1 MWRRPS
7 ILRNCIKLATLS
19 LALPLLAAPALAQER
34 PSNTAHASVEDCD
47 WFRNAIIGTR
57 CAYSYALGASVLFNR
72 STYSRATSSEITES
86 ESRVLRPSVSLS
98 YTPTNW
104 LTLSFA
110 SAHTFGEE
118 DVKIDPVVASAPLSV
133 TVAPPPVIIRRGPFT
148 LVTTTRIF
156 RRPTRRTEL
165 PLSSTSDKYSASFA
179 DTQTLT
185 ANLNLLDTGPS
196 ARNRF
201 VVNAIVGDSI
211 LPAHDG
217 TATENNLFG
226 GITAH
231 NQWYIGPSGTSLIGS
246 VDLKLDRR
254 SAPEDNLHAYTT
266 ASLLLSSD
274 RLGLAFGP
282 FYQGAFWL
290 SSSEP
295 RSSQT
300 DVEWVGG
307 KVVWQPFRNTK
318 ALLLDGLVLNA
329 SAMRT
334 VGPANWV
341 PADEADT
348 RSLVLTGSAVWH
360 FRF

>member
-1 MWRRPS
+1 M
-7 ILRNCIKLATLS
+7 
-19 LALPLLAAPALAQER
+19 
-34 PSNTAHASVEDCD
+34 
-47 WFRNAIIGTR
+47 
-57 CAYSYALGASVLFNR
+57 
-72 STYSRATSSEITES
+72 
-86 ESRVLRPSVSLS
+86 
-98 YTPTNW
+98 
-104 LTLSFA
+104 
-110 SAHTFGEE
+110 
-118 DVKIDPVVASAPLSV
+118 
-133 TVAPPPVIIRRGPFT
+133 
-148 LVTTTRIF
+148 
-156 RRPTRRTEL
+156 
-165 PLSSTSDKYSASFA
+165 SSTSDKYSASFA

-196 ARNRF
+196 TSRRF

-217 TATENNLFG
+217 IATENNLFG

-231 NQWYIGPSGTSLIGS
+231 SQWYLGPPGTSLIGS

-254 SAPEDNLHAYTT
+254 SGPEDNLHAYATT
-266 ASLLLSSD
+266 SLLLASD

-282 FYQGAFWL
+282 FYEGAFWL

-307 KVVWQPFRNTK
+307 KVVWQPFRDTK
-318 ALLLDGLVLNA
+318 TLLLDGLVLNA